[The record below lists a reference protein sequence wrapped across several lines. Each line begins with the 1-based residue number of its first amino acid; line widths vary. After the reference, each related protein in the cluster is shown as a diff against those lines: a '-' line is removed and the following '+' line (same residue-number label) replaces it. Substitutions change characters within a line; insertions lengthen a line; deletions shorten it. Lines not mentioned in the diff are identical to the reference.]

1 MTDYWSQ
8 YVPFGLLTIGRAI
21 YYFSH
26 YRNHEFWW
34 GMFLQNGM
42 PQNPYTVES
51 ITVGERIIF
60 TADEENIKAILATQF
75 QDFGKG
81 AQFQKEWND
90 FLGHSTST
98 L

>member
-1 MTDYWSQ
+1 M
-8 YVPFGLLTIGRAI
+8 FGG
-21 YYFSH
+21 SG
-26 YRNHEFWW
+26 N
-34 GMFLQNGM
+34 
-42 PQNPYTVES
+42 PKNPYTVES

-90 FLGHSTST
+90 FLGHSRCIADGPYPRN
-98 L
+98 LLIILRHLYD